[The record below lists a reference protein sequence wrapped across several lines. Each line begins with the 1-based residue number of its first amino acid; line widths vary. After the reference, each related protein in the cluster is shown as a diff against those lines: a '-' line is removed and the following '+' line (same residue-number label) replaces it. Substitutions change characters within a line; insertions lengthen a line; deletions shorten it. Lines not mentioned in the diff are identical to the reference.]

1 MMTHVMN
8 SAFTLAAMVTI
19 AAIGLAGPASAK
31 PYQPPGIHLPC
42 ATALTELGRQAIQKL
57 ILTIAP

>member
-1 MMTHVMN
+1 
-8 SAFTLAAMVTI
+8 VTI

-31 PYQPPGIHLPC
+31 PYRPPGIHLPC